1 MAKLPAETG
10 TQSPWS
16 RLFKQ
21 SDLIFTLGLFGIIL
35 LLVVPVPTW
44 ALDFFLSFNIGVS
57 LMILLVIIY
66 VKDPPE
72 FSAFPTILLAVT
84 LLRLALNI
92 ASTRLILLDGYAGQ
106 VIEAF
111 GEVLIQ
117 GNYLVGA
124 VVFIILVIINFIVIT
139 KGAGRIAEVAARF
152 TLDAMPGKQMAIDA
166 ELNAGI
172 IDELTATSRRL
183 KVQKE
188 ADFYGAMDGA
198 SKFVR
203 GDAVAGILITMIN
216 VIGGFAIGMLQ
227 KGLPIDV
234 ALEKYTLL
242 SIGDGL
248 VSQVPALV
256 ISVAAGLL
264 VTRAQGDSSMGSQI
278 GKQIS
283 AYPRAVGIAA
293 GLISAMAL
301 VPGMPA
307 IPFLVLGAITGVIA
321 YLLNKQSK
329 EVLEGKLGPAGS
341 LALPAPSG
349 SRPAASGGGSP
360 SAQGSQS
367 GADGKAPEDFHKLI
381 ETEILSIE
389 VGYGLLRLADKT
401 QGGDLLDRITGVRKG
416 FARDNGMVIPPIAI
430 RDSLE
435 LEPNEYRFLLRGKS
449 IAHATVIPNRWLAM
463 NVSGSH
469 ITLKGVP
476 TREPVFGIEAV
487 WIAEEEKRTAEINGY
502 SVVDAV
508 SVLITHL
515 AESLKQSAHMILSR
529 QEVQGLIDRV
539 KETNPSLIAELL
551 PDLVNLGIIQR
562 VLQNLLREGVPIKNL
577 PLILE
582 AVADYATV
590 TKNPDELS
598 EQVRKRLGTY
608 FIAQYES
615 EPGLIKAITL
625 DPRMEQ
631 TLITRIQRSHFE
643 TTLALDPQTA
653 QYLLRELTIRSNS
666 MAEQGLLPAVI
677 LSAELRLAFKRFFEP
692 SLPKLNALAYQ
703 ELPAQTEIQNIG
715 IITPPIG
722 QAGEQP
728 QHATA

>member
-1 MAKLPAETG
+1 MATASQASGSRFK
-10 TQSPWS
+10 WS
-16 RLFKQ
+16 DLLKQ
-21 SDLIFTLGLFGIIL
+21 SDLVFTLGLFGVIL
-35 LLVVPVPTW
+35 LLVLPVPTW
-44 ALDFFLSFNIGVS
+44 LLDFLLTVNIGLS
-57 LMILLVIIY
+57 MIILLVIIY

-72 FSAFPTILLAVT
+72 FSSFPTILLAVT

-92 ASTRLILLDGYAGQ
+92 ASTRLILLNGYAGH

-111 GEVLIQ
+111 GNVLIQ

-124 VVFIILVIINFIVIT
+124 VVFIILIVINFIVIT

-172 IDELTATSRRL
+172 IDEVTATSRRI

-188 ADFYGAMDGA
+188 ADFYGSMDGA

-216 VIGGFAIGMLQ
+216 ILGGFGIGMLQ
-227 KGLPIDV
+227 KGLPIDQ
-234 ALEKYTLL
+234 ALSKYTLL

-248 VSQVPALV
+248 VSQVPALI

-264 VTRAQGDSSMGSQI
+264 VTRTQGETSLGGQI
-278 GKQIS
+278 GQQLS
-283 AYPRAVGIAA
+283 AYPRAVTIAA
-293 GLISAMAL
+293 GLITLMGFA
-301 VPGMPA
+301 PGMPV
-307 IPFLVLGAITGVIA
+307 IPFFALGGITGFMA
-321 YLLNKQSK
+321 YLLNKQAQTNAK
-329 EVLEGKLGPAGS
+329 PGAKGQ

-349 SRPAASGGGSP
+349 SRPAGGGGQ
-360 SAQGSQS
+360 QGPAPENK
-367 GADGKAPEDFHKLI
+367 GPEDFHKLI
-381 ETEILSIE
+381 ETDVLSIE

-401 QGGDLLDRITGVRKG
+401 QGGELLDRITGVRKG

-435 LEPNEYRFLLRGKS
+435 LEPNEYRFMLRGKS
-449 IAHATVIPNRWLAM
+449 VARASVIPNRWLAM

-469 ITLKGVP
+469 VNLKGIP

-487 WIAEEEKRTAEINGY
+487 WIGEEEKRTAEINGY

-515 AESLKQSAHMILSR
+515 AETLKQVAHMILSR
-529 QEVQGLIDRV
+529 QEVQSLIDRV
-539 KETNPSLIAELL
+539 KESNPALIAELL

-562 VLQNLLREGVPIKNL
+562 ILQSLLREGVPIKNL

-582 AVADYATV
+582 AIADYAVV
-590 TKNPDELS
+590 TKNPDELA
-598 EQVRKRLGTY
+598 EQVRRRLGTY
-608 FIAQYES
+608 FVGLYES
-615 EPGLIKAITL
+615 EPGLVKSITL
-625 DPRMEQ
+625 DPRLEQ
-631 TLITRIQRSHFE
+631 NLMTRIQRTHFE
-643 TTLALDPQTA
+643 TTLALDANIA

-666 MAEQGLLPAVI
+666 MAEQGLTPTVI
-677 LSAELRLAFKRFFEP
+677 VSAELRLAFKRFFEP
-692 SLPKLNALAYQ
+692 SLPKLVVLSYQ
-703 ELPAQTEIQNIG
+703 ELPSQTEIQNIG
-715 IITPPIG
+715 IIVSPPSDRISPDNVR
-722 QAGEQP
+722 QA
-728 QHATA
+728 A

>member
-1 MAKLPAETG
+1 MAAANPTSGSRFK
-10 TQSPWS
+10 WS
-16 RLFKQ
+16 DLLKQ
-21 SDLIFTLGLFGIIL
+21 SDLIFTLGLFGVIL
-35 LLVVPVPTW
+35 LLVLPVPTW
-44 ALDFFLSFNIGVS
+44 LLDFLLSLNIGLS
-57 LMILLVIIY
+57 MMILLVIIY

-72 FSAFPTILLAVT
+72 FSSFPTILLAVT
-84 LLRLALNI
+84 LFRLALNI
-92 ASTRLILLDGYAGQ
+92 ASTRLILLDGYAGH

-111 GEVLIQ
+111 GNVLIQ

-124 VVFIILVIINFIVIT
+124 VVFIILVIINFVVIT

-172 IDELTATSRRL
+172 IDEVTATSRRL

-216 VIGGFAIGMLQ
+216 ILGGFAIGMLQ
-227 KGLPIDV
+227 KGM
-234 ALEKYTLL
+234 ALDQALAKYTLL

-264 VTRAQGDSSMGSQI
+264 VTRTPGENNLGSQI
-278 GKQIS
+278 GAQLS
-283 AYPRAVGIAA
+283 AYPRAVTIAA
-293 GLISAMAL
+293 GLIAAMGLA
-301 VPGMPA
+301 PGMPI
-307 IPFLVLGAITGVIA
+307 IPFFTLGGITGFLA
-321 YLLNKQSK
+321 YLLNKQTK
-329 EVLEGKLGPAGS
+329 DVDQKGLKGA

-349 SRPAASGGGSP
+349 GRGAGGGQN
-360 SAQGSQS
+360 QGGS
-367 GADGKAPEDFHKLI
+367 GQQGTENKGPEDFHRLI
-381 ETEILSIE
+381 ETEVLSIE

-401 QGGDLLDRITGVRKG
+401 QGGELLDRITGVRKG

-435 LEPNEYRFLLRGKS
+435 LEPNEYQFMLRGKA
-449 IAHATVIPNRWLAM
+449 IATASLIPNRWLAM

-469 ITLKGVP
+469 VTLKGVP

-515 AESLKQSAHMILSR
+515 AETLKNIAHHILSR
-529 QEVQGLIDRV
+529 QEVQSLIDRV
-539 KETNPSLIAELL
+539 KESNPALVAELL

-562 VLQNLLREGVPIKNL
+562 ILQSLLREGVPIRNL

-582 AVADYATV
+582 AVADFAPV
-590 TKNPDELS
+590 TKNPDELA
-598 EQVRKRLGTY
+598 EQVRRRLGTY
-608 FIAQYES
+608 FIAQYET
-615 EPGLIKAITL
+615 EPGLVKAITI
-625 DPRMEQ
+625 DPRLEQ
-631 TLITRIQRSHFE
+631 TLINRIQRSHFE
-643 TTLALDPQTA
+643 TTLALDAHSA
-653 QYLLRELTIRSNS
+653 QYLLRELTVRSNS
-666 MAEQGLLPAVI
+666 MAEQGLSAIAIV
-677 LSAELRLAFKRFFEP
+677 SAELRLALKRFFEP
-692 SLPKLNALAYQ
+692 SLPKLVVLSYQ
-703 ELPAQTEIQNIG
+703 ELPPQTEIQNMG
-715 IITPPIG
+715 IILPPQGDKTTPDTLH
-722 QAGEQP
+722 
-728 QHATA
+728 HAVS

>member
-1 MAKLPAETG
+1 MAAANSTSGSRFK
-10 TQSPWS
+10 WS
-16 RLFKQ
+16 DLLKQ
-21 SDLIFTLGLFGIIL
+21 SDLIFTLGLFGVIL
-35 LLVVPVPTW
+35 LLVLPVPTW
-44 ALDFFLSFNIGVS
+44 ILDFLLSLNIGLS
-57 LMILLVIIY
+57 MMILLVIIY

-72 FSAFPTILLAVT
+72 FSSFPTILLAVT

-92 ASTRLILLDGYAGQ
+92 ASTRLILLDGYAGH

-111 GEVLIQ
+111 GNVLIQ

-124 VVFIILVIINFIVIT
+124 VVFIILVIINFVVIT

-172 IDELTATSRRL
+172 IDEITATSRRL

-203 GDAVAGILITMIN
+203 GDAVAGILITIIN
-216 VIGGFAIGMLQ
+216 ILGGFAIGMLQ
-227 KGLPIDV
+227 KGMGLEE
-234 ALEKYTLL
+234 ALAKYTLL

-264 VTRAQGDSSMGSQI
+264 VTRTPGDNNLGSQI
-278 GKQIS
+278 GAQLS
-283 AYPRAVGIAA
+283 AYPRAVTIAA
-293 GLISAMAL
+293 GLIAVMGLA
-301 VPGMPA
+301 PGMPL
-307 IPFLVLGAITGVIA
+307 IPFFTLGGITGFLA
-321 YLLNKQSK
+321 YLLNKQTK
-329 EVLEGKLGPAGS
+329 DLDPAKGLKGA
-341 LALPAPSG
+341 LALPSPSG
-349 SRPAASGGGSP
+349 GRGGAQNQGGSP
-360 SAQGSQS
+360 QQGAENK
-367 GADGKAPEDFHKLI
+367 GPEDFHRLI
-381 ETEILSIE
+381 ETEVLSIE

-401 QGGDLLDRITGVRKG
+401 QGGELLDRITGVRKG

-435 LEPNEYRFLLRGKS
+435 LEPNEYRFMLRGKS
-449 IAHATVIPNRWLAM
+449 IASASLIPNRWLAM

-515 AESLKQSAHMILSR
+515 AETLKNIAHHILTR
-529 QEVQGLIDRV
+529 QEVQSLIDRV
-539 KETNPSLIAELL
+539 KESNPALVSELL

-562 VLQNLLREGVPIKNL
+562 ILQSLLREGVPIRNL

-582 AVADYATV
+582 AVADFATV
-590 TKNPDELS
+590 TKNPDELA
-598 EQVRKRLGTY
+598 EQVRRRLGTY
-608 FIAQYES
+608 FIAQYET
-615 EPGLIKAITL
+615 EPGLVKAITI
-625 DPRMEQ
+625 DPRLEQ
-631 TLITRIQRSHFE
+631 TLINRIQRSHFE
-643 TTLALDPQTA
+643 TTLALDAHSA
-653 QYLLRELTIRSNS
+653 QYLLRELTVRSNS
-666 MAEQGLLPAVI
+666 MSEQGLSAIAIV
-677 LSAELRLAFKRFFEP
+677 SAELRLALKRFFEP
-692 SLPKLNALAYQ
+692 SLPKLIVLSYQ
-703 ELPAQTEIQNIG
+703 ELPPQTEIQNMG
-715 IITPPIG
+715 IILPPQG
-722 QAGEQP
+722 DKSAPDPLHQA
-728 QHATA
+728 AS

>member
-1 MAKLPAETG
+1 MATANAQTSRFK
-10 TQSPWS
+10 WS
-16 RLFKQ
+16 DLLKQ
-21 SDLIFTLGLFGIIL
+21 TDLIFTLGLFGIIL
-35 LLVVPVPTW
+35 LLVIPVPTW
-44 ALDFFLSFNIGVS
+44 ALDFLLSVNIGIS
-57 LMILLVIIY
+57 LLILLVIIY

-84 LLRLALNI
+84 LMRLALNI
-92 ASTRLILLDGYAGQ
+92 ASTRLILLDGFAGN

-111 GEVLIQ
+111 GHVLIQ
-117 GNYLVGA
+117 GNYIVGA
-124 VVFIILVIINFIVIT
+124 VVFIILVIINFVVIT

-203 GDAVAGILITMIN
+203 GDAVAGILITFIN
-216 VIGGFAIGMLQ
+216 VIGGFGIGMLQ
-227 KGLPIDV
+227 KGMPIDQ
-234 ALEKYTLL
+234 ALQKYTLL

-264 VTRAQGDSSMGSQI
+264 VTRAQGDNSLGAQI
-278 GKQIS
+278 GKQLG

-293 GLISAMAL
+293 GLIAAL
-301 VPGMPA
+301 ALAPGMPA
-307 IPFLVLGAITGVIA
+307 TPFLLLGGITGFVA
-321 YLLNKQSK
+321 YMLKRQSQNP
-329 EVLEGKLGPAGS
+329 LAAGAKGS
-341 LALPAPSG
+341 ALALPAPTGGNANQGGQQGAAG
-349 SRPAASGGGSP
+349 SQGSP
-360 SAQGSQS
+360 SHTGS
-367 GADGKAPEDFHKLI
+367 EDLHKLI
-381 ETEILSIE
+381 EAEVLSIE

-435 LEPNEYRFLLRGKS
+435 LEPNEYTFLLRGKS
-449 IAHATVIPNRWLAM
+449 FARASVIPNRWLAM
-463 NVSGSH
+463 NVSGSMV
-469 ITLKGVP
+469 TLKGVP

-502 SVVDAV
+502 SVVDAT
-508 SVLITHL
+508 SVMITHL
-515 AESLKQSAHMILSR
+515 AETLKQVSHLILTR
-529 QEVQGLIDRV
+529 QEVQSLIDRV
-539 KETNPSLIAELL
+539 KESNPALIAELL

-582 AVADYATV
+582 TLADYAPV

-598 EQVRKRLGTY
+598 EQVRRRLGTY
-608 FIAQYES
+608 FISQYES
-615 EPGLIKAITL
+615 EPGLIKCITI
-625 DPRMEQ
+625 DPRLEQ
-631 TLITRIQRSHFE
+631 NLMTRIQRSHFE
-643 TTLALDPQTA
+643 TTLALDPNTA

-666 MAEQGLLPAVI
+666 LADQGLSPITI
-677 LSAELRLAFKRFFEP
+677 LTAELRLAFKRFFEP
-692 SLPKLNALAYQ
+692 SLPKLIVLSYQ
-703 ELPAQTEIQNIG
+703 ELPSQTEIQNTG
-715 IITPPIG
+715 IIVPPP
-722 QAGEQP
+722 AERMP
-728 QHATA
+728 AAA

>member
-1 MAKLPAETG
+1 MAAANPISGSRFK
-10 TQSPWS
+10 WS
-16 RLFKQ
+16 DLLKQ
-21 SDLIFTLGLFGIIL
+21 SDLIFTLGLFGVIL
-35 LLVVPVPTW
+35 LLVLPVPTW
-44 ALDFFLSFNIGVS
+44 LLDFLLSLNIGLS
-57 LMILLVIIY
+57 MMILLVIIY
-66 VKDPPE
+66 VKAPPE
-72 FSAFPTILLAVT
+72 FSSFPTILLAVT
-84 LLRLALNI
+84 LFRLALNI
-92 ASTRLILLDGYAGQ
+92 ASTRLILLDGYAGH

-111 GEVLIQ
+111 GNVLIQ

-124 VVFIILVIINFIVIT
+124 VVFIILVIINFVVIT

-172 IDELTATSRRL
+172 IDEVTATSRRL

-216 VIGGFAIGMLQ
+216 ILGGFAIGMLQ
-227 KGLPIDV
+227 KGM
-234 ALEKYTLL
+234 ALDQALAKYTLL

-264 VTRAQGDSSMGSQI
+264 VTRTPGENNLGSQI
-278 GKQIS
+278 GAQLS
-283 AYPRAVGIAA
+283 AYPRAVTIAA
-293 GLISAMAL
+293 GLIAAMGLA
-301 VPGMPA
+301 PGMPI
-307 IPFLVLGAITGVIA
+307 IPFFTLGGITGFLA
-321 YLLNKQSK
+321 YLLNKQTK
-329 EVLEGKLGPAGS
+329 DVDQKGLKGA

-349 SRPAASGGGSP
+349 GRGGGGGQN
-360 SAQGSQS
+360 QGGS
-367 GADGKAPEDFHKLI
+367 GQQGTENKGPEDFHRLI
-381 ETEILSIE
+381 ETEVLSIE

-401 QGGDLLDRITGVRKG
+401 QGGELLDRITGVRKG

-435 LEPNEYRFLLRGKS
+435 LEPNEYQFMLRGKA
-449 IAHATVIPNRWLAM
+449 IATASLIPNRWLAM

-469 ITLKGVP
+469 VTLKGVP

-515 AESLKQSAHMILSR
+515 AETLKNIAHHILSR
-529 QEVQGLIDRV
+529 QEVQSLIDRV
-539 KETNPSLIAELL
+539 KESNPALVAELL

-562 VLQNLLREGVPIKNL
+562 ILQSLLREGVPIRNL

-582 AVADYATV
+582 AVADFAPV
-590 TKNPDELS
+590 TKNPDELA
-598 EQVRKRLGTY
+598 EQVRRRLGTY
-608 FIAQYES
+608 FIAQYET
-615 EPGLIKAITL
+615 EPGLVKAITI
-625 DPRMEQ
+625 DPRLEQ
-631 TLITRIQRSHFE
+631 TLINRIQRSHFE
-643 TTLALDPQTA
+643 TTLALDAHSA
-653 QYLLRELTIRSNS
+653 QYLLRELTVRSNS
-666 MAEQGLLPAVI
+666 MAEQGLSAIAIV
-677 LSAELRLAFKRFFEP
+677 SAELRLALKRFFEP
-692 SLPKLNALAYQ
+692 SLPKLVVLSYQ
-703 ELPAQTEIQNIG
+703 ELPPQTEIQNMG
-715 IITPPIG
+715 IILPPQGDKTTPDTLH
-722 QAGEQP
+722 
-728 QHATA
+728 HAVS

>member
-1 MAKLPAETG
+1 MATTPTDSGAPSGWK
-10 TQSPWS
+10 

-21 SDLIFTLGLFGIIL
+21 SDLVFTLGLFGVIL

-44 ALDFFLSFNIGVS
+44 ALDFFLSVNIGIS

-92 ASTRLILLDGYAGQ
+92 ASTRLILIDGYAGQ

-111 GEVLIQ
+111 GHVLIQ

-124 VVFIILVIINFIVIT
+124 VVFVILVIINFVVIT

-188 ADFYGAMDGA
+188 ADFYGSMDGA

-203 GDAVAGILITMIN
+203 GDAVAGILITIIN
-216 VIGGFAIGMLQ
+216 VVGGFAIGMLQ
-227 KGLPIDV
+227 KGLPIDQ

-248 VSQVPALV
+248 VSQVPALI

-264 VTRAQGDSSMGSQI
+264 VTRAQGDNSMGAQI
-278 GKQIS
+278 GKQLG

-293 GLISAMAL
+293 GLIAAMAF
-301 VPGMPA
+301 VPGMPPV
-307 IPFLVLGAITGVIA
+307 PFLILAAITGTMA
-321 YLLNKQSK
+321 YLLEKQVK
-329 EVLEGKLGPAGS
+329 AATAKLGPSGA
-341 LALPAPSG
+341 LALPAPSSARG
-349 SRPAASGGGSP
+349 AGGSQQ
-360 SAQGSQS
+360 SAGAGSQP
-367 GADGKAPEDFHKLI
+367 GGDGKSPEDFHKLI
-381 ETEILSIE
+381 ETEVLSIE

-435 LEPNEYRFLLRGKS
+435 LEPNEYRFLLRGKA
-449 IAHATVIPNRWLAM
+449 IAHASVIPNRWLAM
-463 NVSGSH
+463 NVSGSQ

-515 AESLKQSAHMILSR
+515 AESLKQVAHMILSR
-529 QEVQGLIDRV
+529 QEVQSLIDRV
-539 KETNPSLIAELL
+539 KETHPSLVAELL

-582 AVADYATV
+582 TLADYAAV

-608 FIAQYES
+608 FISQYEA
-615 EPGLIKAITL
+615 EPGLVKAVTL
-625 DPRMEQ
+625 DPRLEQ

-666 MAEQGLLPAVI
+666 MAEQGLIPTVL

-692 SLPKLNALAYQ
+692 SLPKLHVLAYQ
-703 ELPAQTEIQNIG
+703 ELPSQTEIQNIG
-715 IITPPIG
+715 IVTPPAVSSG
-722 QAGEQP
+722 DPLQQVA
-728 QHATA
+728 A

>member
-1 MAKLPAETG
+1 MAAANSTSGSRFK
-10 TQSPWS
+10 WS
-16 RLFKQ
+16 DLLKQ
-21 SDLIFTLGLFGIIL
+21 SDLIFTLGLFGVIL
-35 LLVVPVPTW
+35 LLVLPVPTW
-44 ALDFFLSFNIGVS
+44 ILDFLLSLNIGLS
-57 LMILLVIIY
+57 MMILLVIIY

-72 FSAFPTILLAVT
+72 FSSFPTILLAVT

-92 ASTRLILLDGYAGQ
+92 ASTRLILLDGYAGH

-111 GEVLIQ
+111 GNVLIQ

-124 VVFIILVIINFIVIT
+124 VVFIILVIINFVVIT

-172 IDELTATSRRL
+172 IDEITATSRRL

-203 GDAVAGILITMIN
+203 GDAVAGILITIIN
-216 VIGGFAIGMLQ
+216 ILGGFAIGMLQ
-227 KGLPIDV
+227 KGMGLEE
-234 ALEKYTLL
+234 ALAKYTLL

-264 VTRAQGDSSMGSQI
+264 VTRTPGDNNLGSQI
-278 GKQIS
+278 GAQLS
-283 AYPRAVGIAA
+283 AYPRAVSIAA
-293 GLISAMAL
+293 GLIAAMGLA
-301 VPGMPA
+301 PGMPL
-307 IPFLVLGAITGVIA
+307 IPFFTLGGITGFLA
-321 YLLNKQSK
+321 YLLNKQTK
-329 EVLEGKLGPAGS
+329 DLDPAKGLKGA
-341 LALPAPSG
+341 LALPSPSG
-349 SRPAASGGGSP
+349 GRGGAQNQGGSP
-360 SAQGSQS
+360 QQG
-367 GADGKAPEDFHKLI
+367 GENKGPEDFHRLI
-381 ETEILSIE
+381 ETEVLSIE

-401 QGGDLLDRITGVRKG
+401 QGGELLDRITGVRKG

-435 LEPNEYRFLLRGKS
+435 LEPNEYRFMLRGKS
-449 IAHATVIPNRWLAM
+449 IASASLIPNRWLAM

-515 AESLKQSAHMILSR
+515 AETLKNIAHHILTR
-529 QEVQGLIDRV
+529 QEVQSLIDRV
-539 KETNPSLIAELL
+539 KESNPALVSELL

-562 VLQNLLREGVPIKNL
+562 ILQSLLREGVPIRNL

-582 AVADYATV
+582 AVADFATV
-590 TKNPDELS
+590 TKNPDELA
-598 EQVRKRLGTY
+598 EQVRRRLGTY
-608 FIAQYES
+608 FIAQYET
-615 EPGLIKAITL
+615 EPGLVKAITI
-625 DPRMEQ
+625 DPRLEQ
-631 TLITRIQRSHFE
+631 TLINRIQRSHFE
-643 TTLALDPQTA
+643 TTLALDAHSA
-653 QYLLRELTIRSNS
+653 QYLLRELTVRSNS
-666 MAEQGLLPAVI
+666 MSEQGLSAIAIV
-677 LSAELRLAFKRFFEP
+677 SAELRLALKRFFEP
-692 SLPKLNALAYQ
+692 SLPKLIVLSYQ
-703 ELPAQTEIQNIG
+703 ELPPQTEIQNMG
-715 IITPPIG
+715 IILPPQG
-722 QAGEQP
+722 DKSAPDPLHQA
-728 QHATA
+728 AS

>member
-1 MAKLPAETG
+1 MAAANSTSGSRFK
-10 TQSPWS
+10 WS
-16 RLFKQ
+16 DLLKQ
-21 SDLIFTLGLFGIIL
+21 SDLIFTLGLFGVIL
-35 LLVVPVPTW
+35 LLVLPVPTW
-44 ALDFFLSFNIGVS
+44 ILDFLLSLNIGLS
-57 LMILLVIIY
+57 MMILLVIIY

-72 FSAFPTILLAVT
+72 FSSFPTILLAVT

-92 ASTRLILLDGYAGQ
+92 ASTRLILLDGYAGH

-111 GEVLIQ
+111 GNVLIQ

-124 VVFIILVIINFIVIT
+124 VVFIILVIINFVVIT

-172 IDELTATSRRL
+172 IDEITATSRRL

-203 GDAVAGILITMIN
+203 GDAVAGILITIIN
-216 VIGGFAIGMLQ
+216 ILGGFAIGMLQ
-227 KGLPIDV
+227 KGMGLEE
-234 ALEKYTLL
+234 ALAKYTLL

-264 VTRAQGDSSMGSQI
+264 VTRTPGDNNLGSQI
-278 GKQIS
+278 GAQLS
-283 AYPRAVGIAA
+283 AYPRAVSIAA
-293 GLISAMAL
+293 GLIAAMGLA
-301 VPGMPA
+301 PGMPL
-307 IPFLVLGAITGVIA
+307 IPFFTLGGITGFLA
-321 YLLNKQSK
+321 YLLNKQTK
-329 EVLEGKLGPAGS
+329 DLDPAKGLKGA
-341 LALPAPSG
+341 LALPSPSG
-349 SRPAASGGGSP
+349 GRGGAQNQGGSP
-360 SAQGSQS
+360 QQG
-367 GADGKAPEDFHKLI
+367 GENKGPEDFHRLI
-381 ETEILSIE
+381 ETEVLSIE

-401 QGGDLLDRITGVRKG
+401 QGGELLDRITGVRKG

-435 LEPNEYRFLLRGKS
+435 LEPNEYRFMLRGKS
-449 IAHATVIPNRWLAM
+449 IASASLIPNRWLAM

-515 AESLKQSAHMILSR
+515 AETLKNIAHHILTR
-529 QEVQGLIDRV
+529 QEVQSLIDRV
-539 KETNPSLIAELL
+539 KESNPALVSELL

-562 VLQNLLREGVPIKNL
+562 ILQSLLREGVPIRNL

-582 AVADYATV
+582 AVADFATV
-590 TKNPDELS
+590 TKNPDELA
-598 EQVRKRLGTY
+598 EQVRRRLGTY
-608 FIAQYES
+608 FIAQYET
-615 EPGLIKAITL
+615 EPGLVKAITI
-625 DPRMEQ
+625 DPRLEQ
-631 TLITRIQRSHFE
+631 TLINRIQRSHFE
-643 TTLALDPQTA
+643 TTLALDAHSA
-653 QYLLRELTIRSNS
+653 QYLLRELTVRSNS
-666 MAEQGLLPAVI
+666 MSEQGLSAIAIV
-677 LSAELRLAFKRFFEP
+677 SAELRLALKRFFEP
-692 SLPKLNALAYQ
+692 SLPKLIVLSYQ
-703 ELPAQTEIQNIG
+703 ELPPQTEIQNMG
-715 IITPPIG
+715 IILPPQG
-722 QAGEQP
+722 DKSAP
-728 QHATA
+728 DPLHHAAS

>member
-1 MAKLPAETG
+1 MATANAQTSKFK
-10 TQSPWS
+10 WS
-16 RLFKQ
+16 DLLKQ
-21 SDLIFTLGLFGIIL
+21 TDLIFTLGLFGIIL

-44 ALDFFLSFNIGVS
+44 ALDFLLSVNIGIS

-84 LLRLALNI
+84 LMRLALNI
-92 ASTRLILLDGYAGQ
+92 ASTRLILLDGFAGN

-111 GEVLIQ
+111 GHVLIQ
-117 GNYLVGA
+117 GNYIVGA
-124 VVFIILVIINFIVIT
+124 VVFIILVIINFVVIT

-203 GDAVAGILITMIN
+203 GDAVAGILITFIN
-216 VIGGFAIGMLQ
+216 VIGGFGIGMLQ
-227 KGLPIDV
+227 KGMPIDQ
-234 ALEKYTLL
+234 ALQKYTLL

-264 VTRAQGDSSMGSQI
+264 VTRAQGENSLGTQI
-278 GKQIS
+278 GKQLG

-293 GLISAMAL
+293 GLIAAL
-301 VPGMPA
+301 AFAPGMPA
-307 IPFLVLGAITGVIA
+307 TPFLLLGGITGFVA
-321 YLLNKQSK
+321 YMLKKQSK
-329 EVLEGKLGPAGS
+329 TALAIGAKGS
-341 LALPAPSG
+341 ALALPAPGVGNTNQGGATSSQG
-349 SRPAASGGGSP
+349 FPANTG
-360 SAQGSQS
+360 
-367 GADGKAPEDFHKLI
+367 PEDLHKLI
-381 ETEILSIE
+381 EADVLSIE

-435 LEPNEYRFLLRGKS
+435 LEPNEYNFLLRGKS
-449 IAHATVIPNRWLAM
+449 FARASVIPNRWLAM
-463 NVSGSH
+463 NVSSSMV
-469 ITLKGVP
+469 TLKGIP

-487 WIAEEEKRTAEINGY
+487 WISEEEKRTAEINGY
-502 SVVDAV
+502 SVVDAT
-508 SVLITHL
+508 SVMITHL
-515 AESLKQSAHMILSR
+515 SETLKQVSHLILTR
-529 QEVQGLIDRV
+529 QEVQSLIDRV
-539 KETNPSLIAELL
+539 KESNPALIAELL

-582 AVADYATV
+582 TLADYAPV

-598 EQVRKRLGTY
+598 EQVRRRLGTY
-608 FIAQYES
+608 FISQYES
-615 EPGLIKAITL
+615 EPGLIKCITI
-625 DPRMEQ
+625 DPRLEQ
-631 TLITRIQRSHFE
+631 NLMTRIQRSHFE
-643 TTLALDPQTA
+643 TTLALDPNTA
-653 QYLLRELTIRSNS
+653 QYLLRELTIRSNCL
-666 MAEQGLLPAVI
+666 AEQGLAPIII
-677 LSAELRLAFKRFFEP
+677 LTAELRLAFKRFFEP
-692 SLPKLNALAYQ
+692 SLPKLIVLSYQ
-703 ELPAQTEIQNIG
+703 ELPSQTEIQNTG
-715 IITPPIG
+715 IIVP
-722 QAGEQP
+722 QP
-728 QHATA
+728 AEIIPTAA

>member
-1 MAKLPAETG
+1 MAASTDET
-10 TQSPWS
+10 PS
-16 RLFKQ
+16 RISWTKFLRQPDIAFV
-21 SDLIFTLGLFGIIL
+21 LGIFGIL
-35 LLVVPVPTW
+35 LLLVIPIPTW
-44 ALDFFLSFNIGVS
+44 LLDLSLSASIGISILV
-57 LMILLVIIY
+57 LLVILY

-72 FSAFPTILLAVT
+72 FSSFPSILLFVT

-92 ASTRLILLDGYAGQ
+92 ASTRLILLDGYAGR

-117 GNYLVGA
+117 GNYIVGA

-172 IDELTATSRRL
+172 IDELTATTRRL

-203 GDAVAGILITMIN
+203 GDAVAGILITLIN
-216 VIGGFAIGMLQ
+216 VIGGFGIGMLQ
-227 KGLPIDV
+227 KGLPLDQ

-248 VSQVPALV
+248 VAQIPALI

-264 VTRAQGDSSMGSQI
+264 VTRAQGDQSMGSQI
-278 GKQIS
+278 GSQIG
-283 AYPRAVGIAA
+283 AYPKAMGIGAA
-293 GLISAMAL
+293 LIALLGFAPGL
-301 VPGMPA
+301 PA
-307 IPFLVLGAITGVIA
+307 TPFLLLGAITGFVA
-321 YLLNKQSK
+321 YLVGKQQ
-329 EVLEGKLGPAGS
+329 AGATAAS
-341 LALPAPSG
+341 GLKGALALPPPGGSKGASG
-349 SRPAASGGGSP
+349 SPPPGSAAAGKPGDP
-360 SAQGSQS
+360 
-367 GADGKAPEDFHKLI
+367 KAPEDFHKLT
-381 ETEILSIE
+381 ETEVLSIE

-435 LEPNEYRFLLRGKS
+435 LEPNEYRFLLRGKA
-449 IAHATVIPNRWLAM
+449 IARASVIPNRWLAM

-476 TREPVFGIEAV
+476 TREPVFNIEAV

-515 AESLKQSAHMILSR
+515 AESLKQVAHLILSR
-529 QEVQGLIDRV
+529 QEVQSLIDRV
-539 KETNPSLIAELL
+539 KESNPSLVAELL

-582 AVADYATV
+582 TIADYAAV

-608 FIAQYES
+608 FITQYEA
-615 EPGLIKAITL
+615 EPGLVKAITL
-625 DPRMEQ
+625 DPGLEQ

-643 TTLALDPQTA
+643 TTLALDPHTA

-666 MAEQGLLPAVI
+666 MAEQGLSPTVI

-692 SLPKLNALAYQ
+692 SLPKLSVLSYQ
-703 ELPAQTEIQNIG
+703 ELPSQTEIQNIG
-715 IITPPIG
+715 IITPRP
-722 QAGEQP
+722 AESVP
-728 QHATA
+728 AAA

>member
-1 MAKLPAETG
+1 MANPTVDSANP
-10 TQSPWS
+10 SPWS
-16 RLFKQ
+16 RLLKQ
-21 SDLIFTLGLFGIIL
+21 SDLIFTLGLFGIVL
-35 LLVVPVPTW
+35 LLVVPIPTW
-44 ALDFFLSFNIGVS
+44 ALDFFLSLNIGIS

-111 GEVLIQ
+111 GKVLIQ

-172 IDELTATSRRL
+172 IDELTATNRRL

-203 GDAVAGILITMIN
+203 GDAVAGILITIIN
-216 VIGGFAIGMLQ
+216 VIGGFGIGMLQ
-227 KGLPIDV
+227 KGMPIDV

-248 VSQVPALV
+248 VSQVPALI

-264 VTRAQGDSSMGSQI
+264 VTRAQGENSLGDQI
-278 GKQIS
+278 GQQIG
-283 AYPRAVGIAA
+283 AYPRAVGICA
-293 GLISAMAL
+293 GLISAMAFI
-301 VPGMPA
+301 PGLPP
-307 IPFLVLGAITGVIA
+307 IPFLILGAITGTMA
-321 YLLNKQSK
+321 YLLKKNATAA
-329 EVLEGKLGPAGS
+329 EEKLGPGGK
-341 LALPAPSG
+341 LALPAPGG
-349 SRPAASGGGSP
+349 SRPAAGGGAP
-360 SAQGSQS
+360 PAGAQG
-367 GADGKAPEDFHKLI
+367 GDGKSPEDFHKLI

-515 AESLKQSAHMILSR
+515 AESLKQSAHLILSR

-539 KETNPSLIAELL
+539 KETNPSLVAELL

-582 AVADYATV
+582 TVADYATV

-615 EPGLIKAITL
+615 EPGQIKAITL
-625 DPRMEQ
+625 DPRIEQ

-666 MAEQGLLPAVI
+666 MAEQGLLPTVI
-677 LSAELRLAFKRFFEP
+677 LSADLRLAFKRFFEP
-692 SLPKLNALAYQ
+692 SLPKIHVLAYQ

-715 IITPPIG
+715 IITPPVT
-722 QAGEQP
+722 QAGDPSNQV
-728 QHATA
+728 AA

>member
-1 MAKLPAETG
+1 
-10 TQSPWS
+10 
-16 RLFKQ
+16 
-21 SDLIFTLGLFGIIL
+21 
-35 LLVVPVPTW
+35 
-44 ALDFFLSFNIGVS
+44 
-57 LMILLVIIY
+57 
-66 VKDPPE
+66 
-72 FSAFPTILLAVT
+72 
-84 LLRLALNI
+84 
-92 ASTRLILLDGYAGQ
+92 
-106 VIEAF
+106 
-111 GEVLIQ
+111 
-117 GNYLVGA
+117 
-124 VVFIILVIINFIVIT
+124 
-139 KGAGRIAEVAARF
+139 
-152 TLDAMPGKQMAIDA
+152 
-166 ELNAGI
+166 
-172 IDELTATSRRL
+172 
-183 KVQKE
+183 
-188 ADFYGAMDGA
+188 
-198 SKFVR
+198 
-203 GDAVAGILITMIN
+203 
-216 VIGGFAIGMLQ
+216 
-227 KGLPIDV
+227 
-234 ALEKYTLL
+234 
-242 SIGDGL
+242 
-248 VSQVPALV
+248 
-256 ISVAAGLL
+256 
-264 VTRAQGDSSMGSQI
+264 
-278 GKQIS
+278 
-283 AYPRAVGIAA
+283 
-293 GLISAMAL
+293 
-301 VPGMPA
+301 
-307 IPFLVLGAITGVIA
+307 
-321 YLLNKQSK
+321 
-329 EVLEGKLGPAGS
+329 
-341 LALPAPSG
+341 
-349 SRPAASGGGSP
+349 
-360 SAQGSQS
+360 
-367 GADGKAPEDFHKLI
+367 
-381 ETEILSIE
+381 
-389 VGYGLLRLADKT
+389 
-401 QGGDLLDRITGVRKG
+401 
-416 FARDNGMVIPPIAI
+416 MVIPPIAI

-515 AESLKQSAHMILSR
+515 AESLKQSAHLILSR

-582 AVADYATV
+582 TVADYATV

-615 EPGLIKAITL
+615 EPGQIKAVTL

-666 MAEQGLLPAVI
+666 MAEQGLLPTVI

-692 SLPKLNALAYQ
+692 SLPKIHVLAYQ

-715 IITPPIG
+715 IITPPMT
-722 QAGEQP
+722 QAGDPSHQV
-728 QHATA
+728 AA

>member
-1 MAKLPAETG
+1 MAAANPISGSRFK
-10 TQSPWS
+10 WS
-16 RLFKQ
+16 DLLKQ
-21 SDLIFTLGLFGIIL
+21 SDLIFTLGLFGVIL
-35 LLVVPVPTW
+35 LLVMPVPTW
-44 ALDFFLSFNIGVS
+44 LLDFLLSLNIGLS
-57 LMILLVIIY
+57 MMILLVIIY

-72 FSAFPTILLAVT
+72 FSSFPTILLAVT
-84 LLRLALNI
+84 LFRLALNI
-92 ASTRLILLDGYAGQ
+92 ASTRLILLDGYAGH

-111 GEVLIQ
+111 GNVLIQ

-124 VVFIILVIINFIVIT
+124 VVFIILVIINFVVIT

-172 IDELTATSRRL
+172 IDEVTATSRRL

-216 VIGGFAIGMLQ
+216 ILGGFAIGMLQ
-227 KGLPIDV
+227 KGM
-234 ALEKYTLL
+234 ALDQALAKYTLL

-264 VTRAQGDSSMGSQI
+264 VTRTPGENNLGSQI
-278 GKQIS
+278 GAQLS
-283 AYPRAVGIAA
+283 AYPRAVTIAA
-293 GLISAMAL
+293 GLIAAMGLA
-301 VPGMPA
+301 PGMPI
-307 IPFLVLGAITGVIA
+307 IPFFTLGGITGFLA
-321 YLLNKQSK
+321 YLLNKQTK
-329 EVLEGKLGPAGS
+329 DVDQKGLKGA

-349 SRPAASGGGSP
+349 GRGGGGGQN
-360 SAQGSQS
+360 QGGS
-367 GADGKAPEDFHKLI
+367 GQQGTENKGPEDFHRLI
-381 ETEILSIE
+381 ETEVLSIE

-401 QGGDLLDRITGVRKG
+401 QGGELLDRITGVRKG

-435 LEPNEYRFLLRGKS
+435 LEPNEYQFMLRGKA
-449 IAHATVIPNRWLAM
+449 IATASLIPNRWLAM

-469 ITLKGVP
+469 VTLKGVP

-515 AESLKQSAHMILSR
+515 AETLKNIAHHILSR
-529 QEVQGLIDRV
+529 QEVQSLIDRV
-539 KETNPSLIAELL
+539 KESNPALVAELL

-562 VLQNLLREGVPIKNL
+562 ILQSLLREGVPIRNL

-582 AVADYATV
+582 AVADFAPV
-590 TKNPDELS
+590 TKNPDELA
-598 EQVRKRLGTY
+598 EQVRRRLGTY
-608 FIAQYES
+608 FIAQYET
-615 EPGLIKAITL
+615 EPGLVKAITI
-625 DPRMEQ
+625 DPRLEQ
-631 TLITRIQRSHFE
+631 TLINRIQRSHFE
-643 TTLALDPQTA
+643 TTLALDAHSA
-653 QYLLRELTIRSNS
+653 QYLLRELTVRSNS
-666 MAEQGLLPAVI
+666 MAEQGLSAIAIV
-677 LSAELRLAFKRFFEP
+677 SAELRLALKRFFEP
-692 SLPKLNALAYQ
+692 SLPKLVVLSYQ
-703 ELPAQTEIQNIG
+703 ELPPQTEIQNMG
-715 IITPPIG
+715 IILPPQGDKTTPDTLH
-722 QAGEQP
+722 
-728 QHATA
+728 HAVS

>member
-1 MAKLPAETG
+1 
-10 TQSPWS
+10 
-16 RLFKQ
+16 
-21 SDLIFTLGLFGIIL
+21 
-35 LLVVPVPTW
+35 
-44 ALDFFLSFNIGVS
+44 
-57 LMILLVIIY
+57 
-66 VKDPPE
+66 
-72 FSAFPTILLAVT
+72 
-84 LLRLALNI
+84 
-92 ASTRLILLDGYAGQ
+92 
-106 VIEAF
+106 
-111 GEVLIQ
+111 
-117 GNYLVGA
+117 
-124 VVFIILVIINFIVIT
+124 
-139 KGAGRIAEVAARF
+139 
-152 TLDAMPGKQMAIDA
+152 
-166 ELNAGI
+166 
-172 IDELTATSRRL
+172 
-183 KVQKE
+183 
-188 ADFYGAMDGA
+188 
-198 SKFVR
+198 
-203 GDAVAGILITMIN
+203 
-216 VIGGFAIGMLQ
+216 
-227 KGLPIDV
+227 
-234 ALEKYTLL
+234 
-242 SIGDGL
+242 
-248 VSQVPALV
+248 
-256 ISVAAGLL
+256 
-264 VTRAQGDSSMGSQI
+264 
-278 GKQIS
+278 
-283 AYPRAVGIAA
+283 
-293 GLISAMAL
+293 
-301 VPGMPA
+301 MPA
-307 IPFLVLGAITGVIA
+307 IPFLLLGGVTGAVA
-321 YLLNKQSK
+321 YFLGKQSK
-329 EVLEGKLGPAGS
+329 AAAEGGLGAPGT

-349 SRPAASGGGSP
+349 ARGAGGGSQAAP
-360 SAQGSQS
+360 AGQA
-367 GADGKAPEDFHKLI
+367 GADGKSPEDFHKLI
-381 ETEILSIE
+381 ETEVLSIE

-435 LEPNEYRFLLRGKS
+435 LEPNEYRFLLRGKP

-487 WIAEEEKRTAEINGY
+487 WISEEEKRTAEINGY

-515 AESLKQSAHMILSR
+515 AESLKQSAHLILSR

-539 KETNPSLIAELL
+539 KETNPSLVAELL

-625 DPRMEQ
+625 DPRLEQ

-692 SLPKLNALAYQ
+692 SLPKLNVLAYQ
-703 ELPAQTEIQNIG
+703 ELPAQTEIQNFG
-715 IITPPIG
+715 IITPPVG
-722 QAGEQP
+722 QTGDHP
-728 QHATA
+728 QQVAA

>member
-1 MAKLPAETG
+1 MANPTVDSAN
-10 TQSPWS
+10 QSPWS
-16 RLFKQ
+16 RLLKQ
-21 SDLIFTLGLFGIIL
+21 SDLIFTLGLFGIVL
-35 LLVVPVPTW
+35 LLVVPIPTW
-44 ALDFFLSFNIGVS
+44 ALDFFLSVNIGIS

-92 ASTRLILLDGYAGQ
+92 ASTRLILLDGYAGH

-111 GEVLIQ
+111 GKVLIQ

-203 GDAVAGILITMIN
+203 GDAVAGILITIIN
-216 VIGGFAIGMLQ
+216 IVGGFGIGMLQ
-227 KGLPIDV
+227 KGMPIDV

-248 VSQVPALV
+248 VSQVPALI

-264 VTRAQGDSSMGSQI
+264 VTRAQGENSLGDQI
-278 GKQIS
+278 GQQLG
-283 AYPRAVGIAA
+283 AYPRAVGICA
-293 GLISAMAL
+293 GLISAMAF
-301 VPGMPA
+301 VPGMPPV
-307 IPFLVLGAITGVIA
+307 PFLLLGAITGTMA
-321 YLLNKQSK
+321 YMLKKQSATA
-329 EVLEGKLGPAGS
+329 EEKLGPGGK
-341 LALPAPSG
+341 LALPAPGG
-349 SRPAASGGGSP
+349 SRPAAGGGSSP
-360 SAQGSQS
+360 AGAQG
-367 GADGKAPEDFHKLI
+367 GGDGKSPEDFHKLI
-381 ETEILSIE
+381 ETEVLSIE

-515 AESLKQSAHMILSR
+515 AESLKQSAHLILSR

-582 AVADYATV
+582 TVADYATV

-615 EPGLIKAITL
+615 EPGQIKAVTL

-666 MAEQGLLPAVI
+666 MAEQGLLPTVI

-692 SLPKLNALAYQ
+692 SLPKIHVLAYQ

-715 IITPPIG
+715 IITPPMT
-722 QAGEQP
+722 QAGDPSHQV
-728 QHATA
+728 AA

>member
-1 MAKLPAETG
+1 MAAANSTSGSRFK
-10 TQSPWS
+10 WS
-16 RLFKQ
+16 DLLKQ
-21 SDLIFTLGLFGIIL
+21 SDLIFTLGLFGVIL
-35 LLVVPVPTW
+35 LLVLPVPTW
-44 ALDFFLSFNIGVS
+44 ILDFLLSLNIGLS
-57 LMILLVIIY
+57 MMILLVIIY

-72 FSAFPTILLAVT
+72 FSSFPTILLAVT

-92 ASTRLILLDGYAGQ
+92 ASTRLILLDGYAGH

-111 GEVLIQ
+111 GNVLIQ

-124 VVFIILVIINFIVIT
+124 VVFIILVIINFVVIT

-172 IDELTATSRRL
+172 IDEITATSRRL

-203 GDAVAGILITMIN
+203 GDAVAGILITIIN
-216 VIGGFAIGMLQ
+216 ILGGFAIGMLQ
-227 KGLPIDV
+227 KGMGLEE
-234 ALEKYTLL
+234 ALAKYTLL

-264 VTRAQGDSSMGSQI
+264 VTRTPGDNNLGSQI
-278 GKQIS
+278 GAQLS
-283 AYPRAVGIAA
+283 AYPRAVSIAA
-293 GLISAMAL
+293 GLIAAMGLA
-301 VPGMPA
+301 PGMPL
-307 IPFLVLGAITGVIA
+307 IPFFTLGGITGFLA
-321 YLLNKQSK
+321 YLLNKQTK
-329 EVLEGKLGPAGS
+329 ELDPAKGLKGA
-341 LALPAPSG
+341 LALPSPSG
-349 SRPAASGGGSP
+349 GRGGGQNQGGSP
-360 SAQGSQS
+360 QQGAENK
-367 GADGKAPEDFHKLI
+367 GPEDFHRLI
-381 ETEILSIE
+381 ETEVLSIE

-401 QGGDLLDRITGVRKG
+401 QGGELLDRITGVRKG

-435 LEPNEYRFLLRGKS
+435 LEPNEYRFMLRGKS
-449 IAHATVIPNRWLAM
+449 IASASLIPNRWLAM

-515 AESLKQSAHMILSR
+515 AETLKNIAHHILTR
-529 QEVQGLIDRV
+529 QEVQSLIDRV
-539 KETNPSLIAELL
+539 KESNPALVSELL

-562 VLQNLLREGVPIKNL
+562 ILQSLLREGVPIRNL

-582 AVADYATV
+582 AVADFATV
-590 TKNPDELS
+590 TKNPDELA
-598 EQVRKRLGTY
+598 EQVRRRLGTY
-608 FIAQYES
+608 FIAQYET
-615 EPGLIKAITL
+615 EPGLVKAITI
-625 DPRMEQ
+625 DPRLEQ
-631 TLITRIQRSHFE
+631 TLINRIQRSHFE
-643 TTLALDPQTA
+643 TTLALDAHSA
-653 QYLLRELTIRSNS
+653 QYLLRELTVRSNS
-666 MAEQGLLPAVI
+666 MSEQGLSAIAIV
-677 LSAELRLAFKRFFEP
+677 SAELRLALKRFFEP
-692 SLPKLNALAYQ
+692 SLPKLIVLSYQ
-703 ELPAQTEIQNIG
+703 ELPPQTEIQNMG
-715 IITPPIG
+715 IILPPQGDKSTPDPLH
-722 QAGEQP
+722 
-728 QHATA
+728 HAAS

>member
-1 MAKLPAETG
+1 MAAANPISGSRFK
-10 TQSPWS
+10 WS
-16 RLFKQ
+16 DLLKQ
-21 SDLIFTLGLFGIIL
+21 SDLIFTLGLFGVIL
-35 LLVVPVPTW
+35 LLVLPVPTW
-44 ALDFFLSFNIGVS
+44 LLDFLLSLNIGLS
-57 LMILLVIIY
+57 MMILLVIIY

-72 FSAFPTILLAVT
+72 FSSFPTILLAVT
-84 LLRLALNI
+84 LFRLALNI
-92 ASTRLILLDGYAGQ
+92 ASTRLILLDGYAGH

-111 GEVLIQ
+111 GNVLIQ

-124 VVFIILVIINFIVIT
+124 VVFIILVIINFVVIT

-172 IDELTATSRRL
+172 IDEVTATSRRL

-216 VIGGFAIGMLQ
+216 ILGGFAIGMLQ
-227 KGLPIDV
+227 KGM
-234 ALEKYTLL
+234 ALDQALAKYTLL

-264 VTRAQGDSSMGSQI
+264 VTRTPGENNLGSQI
-278 GKQIS
+278 GAQLS
-283 AYPRAVGIAA
+283 AYPRAVTIAA
-293 GLISAMAL
+293 GLIAAMGLA
-301 VPGMPA
+301 PGMPI
-307 IPFLVLGAITGVIA
+307 IPFFTLGGITGFLA
-321 YLLNKQSK
+321 YLLNKQTK
-329 EVLEGKLGPAGS
+329 DVDQKGLKGA

-349 SRPAASGGGSP
+349 GRGGGGGQN
-360 SAQGSQS
+360 QGGS
-367 GADGKAPEDFHKLI
+367 GQQGTENKGPEDFHRLI
-381 ETEILSIE
+381 ETEVLSIE

-401 QGGDLLDRITGVRKG
+401 QGGELLDRITGVRKG

-435 LEPNEYRFLLRGKS
+435 LEPNEYQFMLRGKA
-449 IAHATVIPNRWLAM
+449 IATASLIPNRWLAM

-469 ITLKGVP
+469 VTLKGVP

-515 AESLKQSAHMILSR
+515 AETLKNIAHHILSR
-529 QEVQGLIDRV
+529 QEVQSLIDRV
-539 KETNPSLIAELL
+539 KESNPALVAELL

-562 VLQNLLREGVPIKNL
+562 ILQSLLREGVPIRNL

-582 AVADYATV
+582 AVADFAPV
-590 TKNPDELS
+590 TKNPDELA
-598 EQVRKRLGTY
+598 EQVRRRLGTY
-608 FIAQYES
+608 FIAQYET
-615 EPGLIKAITL
+615 EPGLVKAITI
-625 DPRMEQ
+625 DPRLEQ
-631 TLITRIQRSHFE
+631 TLINRIQRSHFE
-643 TTLALDPQTA
+643 TTLALDAHSA
-653 QYLLRELTIRSNS
+653 QYLLRELTVRSHS
-666 MAEQGLLPAVI
+666 MAEQGLSAIAIV
-677 LSAELRLAFKRFFEP
+677 SAELRLALKRFFEP
-692 SLPKLNALAYQ
+692 SLPKLVVLSYQ
-703 ELPAQTEIQNIG
+703 ELPPQTEIQNMG
-715 IITPPIG
+715 IILPPQGDKTTPDTLH
-722 QAGEQP
+722 
-728 QHATA
+728 HAVS

>member
-1 MAKLPAETG
+1 MATANAQTSRFK
-10 TQSPWS
+10 WS
-16 RLFKQ
+16 DLLKQ
-21 SDLIFTLGLFGIIL
+21 TDLIFTLGLFGIIL

-44 ALDFFLSFNIGVS
+44 ALDFLLSVNIGIS
-57 LMILLVIIY
+57 LLILLVIIY

-84 LLRLALNI
+84 LMRLALNI
-92 ASTRLILLDGYAGQ
+92 ASTRLILLDGFAGN

-111 GEVLIQ
+111 GHVLIQ
-117 GNYLVGA
+117 GNYIVGA
-124 VVFIILVIINFIVIT
+124 VVFIILVIINFVVIT

-203 GDAVAGILITMIN
+203 GDAVAGILITFIN
-216 VIGGFAIGMLQ
+216 VIGGFGIGMLQ
-227 KGLPIDV
+227 KGMPIDQ
-234 ALEKYTLL
+234 ALQKYTLL

-264 VTRAQGDSSMGSQI
+264 VTRAQGDNSLGAQI
-278 GKQIS
+278 GKQLG

-293 GLISAMAL
+293 GLIAAL
-301 VPGMPA
+301 ALAPGMPA
-307 IPFLVLGAITGVIA
+307 TPFLLLGGITGFVA
-321 YLLNKQSK
+321 YMLKRQSQNPLATGAK
-329 EVLEGKLGPAGS
+329 GS
-341 LALPAPSG
+341 ALALPAPTGGNANQGGQQGAAG
-349 SRPAASGGGSP
+349 SQGSP
-360 SAQGSQS
+360 SHTGS
-367 GADGKAPEDFHKLI
+367 EDLHKLI
-381 ETEILSIE
+381 EAEVLSIE

-435 LEPNEYRFLLRGKS
+435 LEPNEYTFLLRGKS
-449 IAHATVIPNRWLAM
+449 FARASVIPNRWLAM
-463 NVSGSH
+463 NVSGSMV
-469 ITLKGVP
+469 TLKGVP

-502 SVVDAV
+502 SVVDAT
-508 SVLITHL
+508 SVMITHL
-515 AESLKQSAHMILSR
+515 AETLKQVSHLILTR
-529 QEVQGLIDRV
+529 QEVQSLIDRV
-539 KETNPSLIAELL
+539 KESNPALIAELL

-582 AVADYATV
+582 TLADYAPV

-598 EQVRKRLGTY
+598 EQVRRRLGTY
-608 FIAQYES
+608 FISQYES
-615 EPGLIKAITL
+615 EPGLIKCITI
-625 DPRMEQ
+625 DPRLEQ
-631 TLITRIQRSHFE
+631 NLMTRIQRSHFE
-643 TTLALDPQTA
+643 TTLALDPNTA
-653 QYLLRELTIRSNS
+653 QYLLRELTIRSN
-666 MAEQGLLPAVI
+666 ALADQGLSPITI
-677 LSAELRLAFKRFFEP
+677 LTAELRLAFKRFFEP
-692 SLPKLNALAYQ
+692 SLPKLIVLSYQ
-703 ELPAQTEIQNIG
+703 ELPSQTEIQNTG
-715 IITPPIG
+715 IIVPPP
-722 QAGEQP
+722 AERMP
-728 QHATA
+728 AAA

>member
-1 MAKLPAETG
+1 MAAATDDTNP
-10 TQSPWS
+10 
-16 RLFKQ
+16 RLSWTKVLRQ
-21 SDLIFTLGLFGIIL
+21 PDIAFTLGMFGIIL
-35 LLVVPVPTW
+35 LLVVPIPTW
-44 ALDFFLSFNIGVS
+44 LLDLALSASIGISILV
-57 LMILLVIIY
+57 LLVILY

-111 GEVLIQ
+111 GNVLIQ

-124 VVFIILVIINFIVIT
+124 IVFIILVIINFIVIT

-172 IDELTATSRRL
+172 IDELTATTRRL

-203 GDAVAGILITMIN
+203 GDAVAGILITLIN
-216 VIGGFAIGMLQ
+216 VIGGFGIGMLQ
-227 KGLPIDV
+227 KGMPLDQ

-248 VSQVPALV
+248 VAQVPALI

-264 VTRAQGDSSMGSQI
+264 VTRAQGEQSMGAQI
-278 GKQIS
+278 GSQLG
-283 AYPRAVGIAA
+283 AYPKAVGIGAA
-293 GLISAMAL
+293 LIAIMGFA
-301 VPGMPA
+301 PGMPA
-307 IPFLVLGAITGVIA
+307 TPFLLLGGITGLVA
-321 YLLNKQSK
+321 YLLSKQQAGAAAASGLK
-329 EVLEGKLGPAGS
+329 GS
-341 LALPAPSG
+341 LALPAPGG
-349 SRPAASGGGSP
+349 SKGGGASP
-360 SAQGSQS
+360 PGLAAG
-367 GADGKAPEDFHKLI
+367 GGGGKPGETKPEDFHKLT
-381 ETEILSIE
+381 ETEVLSIE

-435 LEPNEYRFLLRGKS
+435 LEPNEYRFLLRGKA
-449 IAHATVIPNRWLAM
+449 IARASVIPNRWLAM

-476 TREPVFGIEAV
+476 TREPVFNIEAV

-515 AESLKQSAHMILSR
+515 AESLKQVAHLILSR
-529 QEVQGLIDRV
+529 QEVQSLVDRV
-539 KETNPSLIAELL
+539 KETNPSLVSELL
-551 PDLVNLGIIQR
+551 PDLVNLGVIQR

-582 AVADYATV
+582 TIADYATV

-608 FIAQYES
+608 FIAQYEA
-615 EPGLIKAITL
+615 EPGLVKAITL
-625 DPRMEQ
+625 DPGLEQ
-631 TLITRIQRSHFE
+631 NLITRIQRSHFE
-643 TTLALDPQTA
+643 TTLALDPHTA

-666 MAEQGLLPAVI
+666 MAEQGLSPTVI
-677 LSAELRLAFKRFFEP
+677 VSAELRLAFKRFFEP
-692 SLPKLNALAYQ
+692 SLPKLSVLSYQ

-715 IITPPIG
+715 IITPS
-722 QAGEQP
+722 
-728 QHATA
+728 ATDRVPAAA

>member
-1 MAKLPAETG
+1 MAAANSTSGSRFK
-10 TQSPWS
+10 WS
-16 RLFKQ
+16 DLLKQ
-21 SDLIFTLGLFGIIL
+21 SDLIFTLGLFGVIL
-35 LLVVPVPTW
+35 LLVLPVPTW
-44 ALDFFLSFNIGVS
+44 ILDFLLSLNIGLS
-57 LMILLVIIY
+57 MMILLVIIY

-72 FSAFPTILLAVT
+72 FSSFPTILLAVT

-92 ASTRLILLDGYAGQ
+92 ASTRLILLDGYAGH

-111 GEVLIQ
+111 GNVLIQ

-124 VVFIILVIINFIVIT
+124 VVFIILVIINFVVIT

-172 IDELTATSRRL
+172 IDEITATSRRL

-203 GDAVAGILITMIN
+203 GDAVAGILITIIN
-216 VIGGFAIGMLQ
+216 ILGGFAIGMLQ
-227 KGLPIDV
+227 KGMGLEE
-234 ALEKYTLL
+234 ALAKYTLL

-264 VTRAQGDSSMGSQI
+264 VTRTPGDNNLGSQI
-278 GKQIS
+278 GAQLS
-283 AYPRAVGIAA
+283 AYPRAVSIAA
-293 GLISAMAL
+293 GLIAAMGLA
-301 VPGMPA
+301 PGMPLV
-307 IPFLVLGAITGVIA
+307 PFFTLGGITGFLA
-321 YLLNKQSK
+321 YLLNKQTK
-329 EVLEGKLGPAGS
+329 DLDPAKGLKGA
-341 LALPAPSG
+341 LALPSPSG
-349 SRPAASGGGSP
+349 GRGGAQNQGGSP
-360 SAQGSQS
+360 QQG
-367 GADGKAPEDFHKLI
+367 GENKGPEDFHRLI
-381 ETEILSIE
+381 ETEVLSIE

-401 QGGDLLDRITGVRKG
+401 QGGELLDRITGVRKG

-435 LEPNEYRFLLRGKS
+435 LEPNEYRFMLRGKS
-449 IAHATVIPNRWLAM
+449 IASASLIPNRWLAM

-515 AESLKQSAHMILSR
+515 AETLKNIAHHILTR
-529 QEVQGLIDRV
+529 QEVQSLIDRV
-539 KETNPSLIAELL
+539 KESNPALVSELL

-562 VLQNLLREGVPIKNL
+562 ILQSLLREGVPIRNL

-582 AVADYATV
+582 AVADFATV
-590 TKNPDELS
+590 TKNPDELA
-598 EQVRKRLGTY
+598 EQVRRRLGTY
-608 FIAQYES
+608 FIAQYET
-615 EPGLIKAITL
+615 EPGLVKAITI
-625 DPRMEQ
+625 DPRLEQ
-631 TLITRIQRSHFE
+631 TLINRIQRSHFE
-643 TTLALDPQTA
+643 TTLALDAHSA
-653 QYLLRELTIRSNS
+653 QYLLRELTVRSNS
-666 MAEQGLLPAVI
+666 MSEQGLSAIAIV
-677 LSAELRLAFKRFFEP
+677 SAELRLALKRFFEP
-692 SLPKLNALAYQ
+692 SLPKLIVLSYQ
-703 ELPAQTEIQNIG
+703 ELPPQTEIQNMG
-715 IITPPIG
+715 IILPPQG
-722 QAGEQP
+722 DKSAP
-728 QHATA
+728 DPLHHAAS

>member
-1 MAKLPAETG
+1 MAATPADSGPVTG
-10 TQSPWS
+10 WK
-16 RLFKQ
+16 RILKQ
-21 SDLIFTLGLFGIIL
+21 GDLVFTLGLFGIVL

-44 ALDFFLSFNIGVS
+44 ALDLFLSFNIGLSV
-57 LMILLVIIY
+57 MILLVIIY

-72 FSAFPTILLAVT
+72 FSSFPTILLALT

-111 GEVLIQ
+111 GQVLVQ

-124 VVFIILVIINFIVIT
+124 VVFLILVIINFVVIT

-152 TLDAMPGKQMAIDA
+152 TLDALPGKQMAIDA

-172 IDELTATSRRL
+172 IDELTATNRRL

-203 GDAVAGILITMIN
+203 GDAVAGILITLIN
-216 VIGGFAIGMLQ
+216 VVGGFAIGMLQ
-227 KGLPIDV
+227 KGLP
-234 ALEKYTLL
+234 LEDSLQKYTLL

-248 VSQVPALV
+248 ASQVPALV
-256 ISVAAGLL
+256 VSVAAGLL
-264 VTRAQGDSSMGSQI
+264 VTRAQGESSLGSQI
-278 GKQIS
+278 GAQIS
-283 AYPRAVGIAA
+283 NYPRAVGIASI
-293 GLISAMAL
+293 LIAAMSM
-301 VPGMPA
+301 VPGMPPL
-307 IPFLVLGAITGVIA
+307 PFLFLGAVTGIIA
-321 YLLNKQSK
+321 YLL
-329 EVLEGKLGPAGS
+329 GKKSAAAKFGPDGT
-341 LALPAPSG
+341 LALPAPAG
-349 SRPAASGGGSP
+349 ARGAASGLAQSGGP
-360 SAQGSQS
+360 GAPAPV

-381 ETEILSIE
+381 ETEVLSIE

-435 LEPNEYRFLLRGKS
+435 LEPNEYRFLLRGKP
-449 IAHATVIPNRWLAM
+449 IAHASVIPNRWLAM

-476 TREPVFGIEAV
+476 TREPVFNIEAV

-515 AESLKQSAHMILSR
+515 AESLKQVAHMILSR

-539 KETNPSLIAELL
+539 KETHPSLVAELL

-582 AVADYATV
+582 ALADYATV

-608 FIAQYES
+608 FISQYES
-615 EPGLIKAITL
+615 DPGLVKAITL
-625 DPRMEQ
+625 DPRLEQ
-631 TLITRIQRSHFE
+631 SLITRIQRSHFE

-666 MAEQGLLPAVI
+666 MAEQGLLPTVL

-692 SLPKLNALAYQ
+692 SLPKLNVLAYQ

-715 IITPPIG
+715 IVTPPAVPSADPL
-722 QAGEQP
+722 QSA
-728 QHATA
+728 AA

>member
-1 MAKLPAETG
+1 MAAATDETN
-10 TQSPWS
+10 S
-16 RLFKQ
+16 RLSWTKVLRQPDIAFP
-21 SDLIFTLGLFGIIL
+21 LGMFGIIL
-35 LLVVPVPTW
+35 LLVVPIPTW
-44 ALDFFLSFNIGVS
+44 LLDLALSASIGISILV
-57 LMILLVIIY
+57 LLVILY

-92 ASTRLILLDGYAGQ
+92 ASTRLILLDGYAGR

-111 GEVLIQ
+111 GNVLIQ

-172 IDELTATSRRL
+172 IDELTATTRRL

-203 GDAVAGILITMIN
+203 GDAVAGILITIIN
-216 VIGGFAIGMLQ
+216 VIGGFGIGMLQ
-227 KGLPIDV
+227 KGMPLDQ

-248 VSQVPALV
+248 VAQVPALI

-264 VTRAQGDSSMGSQI
+264 VTRAQGDQNMGSQI
-278 GKQIS
+278 GAQLG
-283 AYPRAVGIAA
+283 AYPKAVGIGAA
-293 GLISAMAL
+293 LIAL
-301 VPGMPA
+301 MGFAPGMPA
-307 IPFLVLGAITGVIA
+307 TPFLLLGAITGFVA
-321 YLLNKQSK
+321 YLLNKQ
-329 EVLEGKLGPAGS
+329 LAGATAAS
-341 LALPAPSG
+341 GLKGALALPAPGG
-349 SRPAASGGGSP
+349 SKAGGASPPGLAAGGG
-360 SAQGSQS
+360 G
-367 GADGKAPEDFHKLI
+367 GGKPGETKPEDFHKLT

-401 QGGDLLDRITGVRKG
+401 QGGELLDRITGVRKG

-435 LEPNEYRFLLRGKS
+435 LEPNEYRFLLRGKA
-449 IAHATVIPNRWLAM
+449 IARASVIPNRWLAM

-476 TREPVFGIEAV
+476 TREPVFNIEAV

-508 SVLITHL
+508 SVLVTHL
-515 AESLKQSAHMILSR
+515 AESLKQVAHLILSR
-529 QEVQGLIDRV
+529 QEVQSLIDRV
-539 KETNPSLIAELL
+539 KETNPSLISELL

-582 AVADYATV
+582 TIADYAAV

-608 FIAQYES
+608 FIAQYEA
-615 EPGLIKAITL
+615 EPGLVKAITL
-625 DPRMEQ
+625 DPGLEQ

-643 TTLALDPQTA
+643 TTLALDPHTA

-666 MAEQGLLPAVI
+666 MAEQGLSPTVI

-692 SLPKLNALAYQ
+692 SLPKLSVLSYQ

-715 IITPPIG
+715 IITPRP
-722 QAGEQP
+722 AESVP
-728 QHATA
+728 AAA

>member
-1 MAKLPAETG
+1 MAAANSTSGSRFK
-10 TQSPWS
+10 WS
-16 RLFKQ
+16 DLLKQ
-21 SDLIFTLGLFGIIL
+21 SDLIFTLGLFGVIL
-35 LLVVPVPTW
+35 LLVLPVPTW
-44 ALDFFLSFNIGVS
+44 ILDFLLSLNIGLS
-57 LMILLVIIY
+57 MMILLVIIY

-72 FSAFPTILLAVT
+72 FSSFPTILLAVT

-92 ASTRLILLDGYAGQ
+92 ASTRLILLDGYAGH

-111 GEVLIQ
+111 GNVLIQ

-124 VVFIILVIINFIVIT
+124 VVFIILVIINFVVIT

-172 IDELTATSRRL
+172 IDEITATSRRL

-203 GDAVAGILITMIN
+203 GDAVAGILITIIN
-216 VIGGFAIGMLQ
+216 ILGGFAIGMLQ
-227 KGLPIDV
+227 KGMGLEE
-234 ALEKYTLL
+234 ALAKYTLL

-264 VTRAQGDSSMGSQI
+264 VTRTPGDNNLGSQI
-278 GKQIS
+278 GAQLS
-283 AYPRAVGIAA
+283 AYPRAVSIAA
-293 GLISAMAL
+293 GLIAVMGLA
-301 VPGMPA
+301 PGMPL
-307 IPFLVLGAITGVIA
+307 IPFFTLGGITGFLA
-321 YLLNKQSK
+321 YLLNKQTK
-329 EVLEGKLGPAGS
+329 DLDPAKGLKGA
-341 LALPAPSG
+341 LALPSPSG
-349 SRPAASGGGSP
+349 GRGGAQNQGGSP
-360 SAQGSQS
+360 QQG
-367 GADGKAPEDFHKLI
+367 GENKGPEDFHRLI
-381 ETEILSIE
+381 ETEVLSIE

-401 QGGDLLDRITGVRKG
+401 QGGELLDRITGVRKG

-435 LEPNEYRFLLRGKS
+435 LEPNEYRFMLRGKS
-449 IAHATVIPNRWLAM
+449 IASASLIPNRWLAM

-515 AESLKQSAHMILSR
+515 AETLKNIAHHILTR
-529 QEVQGLIDRV
+529 QEVQSLIDRV
-539 KETNPSLIAELL
+539 KESNPALVSELL

-562 VLQNLLREGVPIKNL
+562 ILQSLLREGVPIRNL

-582 AVADYATV
+582 AVADFATV
-590 TKNPDELS
+590 TKNPDELA
-598 EQVRKRLGTY
+598 EQVRRRLGTY
-608 FIAQYES
+608 FIAQYET
-615 EPGLIKAITL
+615 EPGLVKAITI
-625 DPRMEQ
+625 DPRLEQ
-631 TLITRIQRSHFE
+631 TLINRIQRSHFE
-643 TTLALDPQTA
+643 TTLALDAHSA
-653 QYLLRELTIRSNS
+653 QYLLRELTVRSNS
-666 MAEQGLLPAVI
+666 MSEQGLSAIAIV
-677 LSAELRLAFKRFFEP
+677 SAELRLALKRFFEP
-692 SLPKLNALAYQ
+692 SLPKLIVLSYQ
-703 ELPAQTEIQNIG
+703 ELPPQTEIQNMG
-715 IITPPIG
+715 IILPPQG
-722 QAGEQP
+722 DKSAP
-728 QHATA
+728 DPLHHAAS

>member
-1 MAKLPAETG
+1 MATASQESG
-10 TQSPWS
+10 S
-16 RLFKQ
+16 RFKW
-21 SDLIFTLGLFGIIL
+21 SDLLKHSDLVFTLGLFGVIL
-35 LLVVPVPTW
+35 LLVLPVPTW
-44 ALDFFLSFNIGVS
+44 LLDFLLTVNIGLS
-57 LMILLVIIY
+57 MIILLVIIY

-72 FSAFPTILLAVT
+72 FSSFPTILLAVT

-92 ASTRLILLDGYAGQ
+92 ASTRLILLNGYAGH

-111 GEVLIQ
+111 GNVLIQ

-124 VVFIILVIINFIVIT
+124 VVFIILIVINFIVIT

-172 IDELTATSRRL
+172 IDEVTATSRRM

-216 VIGGFAIGMLQ
+216 ILGGFGIGMLQ
-227 KGLPIDV
+227 KGLPIEQ
-234 ALEKYTLL
+234 ALSKYTLL

-248 VSQVPALV
+248 VSQVPALI

-264 VTRAQGDSSMGSQI
+264 VTRTQGESSLGGQI
-278 GKQIS
+278 GQQLG
-283 AYPRAVGIAA
+283 AYPRAVTIAA
-293 GLISAMAL
+293 GLISVMGLA
-301 VPGMPA
+301 PGMPA
-307 IPFLVLGAITGVIA
+307 MPFFALGGITGFMA
-321 YLLNKQSK
+321 YLLNKQSQPNTK
-329 EVLEGKLGPAGS
+329 PGS
-341 LALPAPSG
+341 KGQLALPAPPG
-349 SRPAASGGGSP
+349 GRNAGGGGGPQGPAAENKG
-360 SAQGSQS
+360 
-367 GADGKAPEDFHKLI
+367 PEDFHKLI
-381 ETEILSIE
+381 ETDVLSIE

-401 QGGDLLDRITGVRKG
+401 QGGELLDRITGVRKG
-416 FARDNGMVIPPIAI
+416 FARDNGMVIPPISI

-435 LEPNEYRFLLRGKS
+435 LEPNEYSFMLRGKS
-449 IAHATVIPNRWLAM
+449 VARASVIPNRWLAM

-469 ITLKGVP
+469 VNLKGIP

-487 WIAEEEKRTAEINGY
+487 WINEEEKRTAEINGY

-515 AESLKQSAHMILSR
+515 AETLKQVAHMILSR
-529 QEVQGLIDRV
+529 QEVQSLIDRV
-539 KETNPSLIAELL
+539 KESNPALIAELL

-562 VLQNLLREGVPIKNL
+562 ILQSLLREGVPIKNL

-582 AVADYATV
+582 AIADYAVV

-598 EQVRKRLGTY
+598 EQVRRRLGTY
-608 FIAQYES
+608 FVGLYES
-615 EPGLIKAITL
+615 EPGLIKSITL
-625 DPRMEQ
+625 DPRLEQ
-631 TLITRIQRSHFE
+631 NLMTRIQRTHFE
-643 TTLALDPQTA
+643 TTLALDANIA

-666 MAEQGLLPAVI
+666 MAEQGLSPTVI
-677 LSAELRLAFKRFFEP
+677 VSAELRLAFKRFFEP
-692 SLPKLNALAYQ
+692 SLPKLIVLSYQ
-703 ELPAQTEIQNIG
+703 ELPSQTEIQNIG
-715 IITPPIG
+715 IIVSPPSDRISPDNVR
-722 QAGEQP
+722 QA
-728 QHATA
+728 A

>member
-1 MAKLPAETG
+1 MATANAQTSRFK
-10 TQSPWS
+10 WS
-16 RLFKQ
+16 DLLKQ
-21 SDLIFTLGLFGIIL
+21 TDLIFTLGLFGIIL
-35 LLVVPVPTW
+35 LLVIPVPTW
-44 ALDFFLSFNIGVS
+44 ALDFFLSVNIGIS

-92 ASTRLILLDGYAGQ
+92 ASTRLILLDGFAGN

-111 GEVLIQ
+111 GHVLIQ
-117 GNYLVGA
+117 GNYIVGA
-124 VVFIILVIINFIVIT
+124 VVFIILVIINFVVIT

-203 GDAVAGILITMIN
+203 GDAVAGILITFIN
-216 VIGGFAIGMLQ
+216 VIGGFGIGMLQ
-227 KGLPIDV
+227 KGMPIDQ
-234 ALEKYTLL
+234 ALQKYTLL

-264 VTRAQGDSSMGSQI
+264 VTRAQGDNSLGAQI
-278 GKQIS
+278 GKQLG
-283 AYPRAVGIAA
+283 AYPRAVGIAS
-293 GLISAMAL
+293 GLIAAL
-301 VPGMPA
+301 AFVPGMPA
-307 IPFLVLGAITGVIA
+307 APFLILAGITGFTA
-321 YLLNKQSK
+321 YMLKKQAQAP
-329 EVLEGKLGPAGS
+329 LAAGAKGGT
-341 LALPAPSG
+341 LALPAPGGNANQSG
-349 SRPAASGGGSP
+349 QQGAAGG
-360 SAQGSQS
+360 QGSQS
-367 GADGKAPEDFHKLI
+367 HTGPEDLHKLI
-381 ETEILSIE
+381 EAEVLSIE

-435 LEPNEYRFLLRGKS
+435 LEPNEYSFLLRGKS
-449 IAHATVIPNRWLAM
+449 FARASVIPNRWLAM
-463 NVSGSH
+463 NVSGSMV
-469 ITLKGVP
+469 TLKGVP
-476 TREPVFGIEAV
+476 THEPVFGIEAV

-502 SVVDAV
+502 SVVDAT
-508 SVLITHL
+508 SVMITHL
-515 AESLKQSAHMILSR
+515 AETLKQVSHLILTR
-529 QEVQGLIDRV
+529 QEVQSLIDRV
-539 KETNPSLIAELL
+539 KESNPALITELL

-582 AVADYATV
+582 TLADYAPV

-598 EQVRKRLGTY
+598 EQVRRRLGTY
-608 FIAQYES
+608 FISQYES
-615 EPGLIKAITL
+615 EPGLIKCITI
-625 DPRMEQ
+625 DPRLEQ
-631 TLITRIQRSHFE
+631 NLMTRIQRSHFE
-643 TTLALDPQTA
+643 TTLALDPNTA

-666 MAEQGLLPAVI
+666 LAEQGLSPITI
-677 LSAELRLAFKRFFEP
+677 LTAELRLAFKRFFEP
-692 SLPKLNALAYQ
+692 SLPKLIVLSYQ
-703 ELPAQTEIQNIG
+703 ELPSQTEIQNTG
-715 IITPPIG
+715 IIVPPPAERIP
-722 QAGEQP
+722 A
-728 QHATA
+728 AA

>member
-1 MAKLPAETG
+1 MATANAQTSRFK
-10 TQSPWS
+10 WS
-16 RLFKQ
+16 DLLKQ
-21 SDLIFTLGLFGIIL
+21 TDLIFTLGLFGIIL
-35 LLVVPVPTW
+35 LLVIPVPTW
-44 ALDFFLSFNIGVS
+44 ALDFFLSVNIGIS

-92 ASTRLILLDGYAGQ
+92 ASTRLILLDGFAGN

-111 GEVLIQ
+111 GHVLIQ
-117 GNYLVGA
+117 GNYIVGA
-124 VVFIILVIINFIVIT
+124 VVFIILVIINFVVIT

-203 GDAVAGILITMIN
+203 GDAVAGILITFIN
-216 VIGGFAIGMLQ
+216 VIGGFGIGMLQ
-227 KGLPIDV
+227 KGMPIDQ
-234 ALEKYTLL
+234 ALQKYTLL

-264 VTRAQGDSSMGSQI
+264 VTRAQGDNSLGAQI
-278 GKQIS
+278 GKQLG
-283 AYPRAVGIAA
+283 AYPRAVGIAS
-293 GLISAMAL
+293 GLIAAL
-301 VPGMPA
+301 AFVPGMPA
-307 IPFLVLGAITGVIA
+307 APFLILAGITGFTA
-321 YLLNKQSK
+321 YMLKKQAQAP
-329 EVLEGKLGPAGS
+329 LAAGAKGGT
-341 LALPAPSG
+341 LALPAPGGNANQSG
-349 SRPAASGGGSP
+349 QQGAAGG
-360 SAQGSQS
+360 QGSQS
-367 GADGKAPEDFHKLI
+367 HTGPEDLHKLI
-381 ETEILSIE
+381 EAEVLSIE

-435 LEPNEYRFLLRGKS
+435 LEPNEYSFLLRGKS
-449 IAHATVIPNRWLAM
+449 FARASVIPNRWLAM
-463 NVSGSH
+463 NVSGSM

-476 TREPVFGIEAV
+476 THEPVFGIEAV

-502 SVVDAV
+502 RVVDAT
-508 SVLITHL
+508 SVMITHL
-515 AESLKQSAHMILSR
+515 AETLKQVSHLILTR
-529 QEVQGLIDRV
+529 QEVQSLIDRV
-539 KETNPSLIAELL
+539 KESNPALITELL

-582 AVADYATV
+582 TLADYAPV

-598 EQVRKRLGTY
+598 EQVRRRLGTY
-608 FIAQYES
+608 FISQYES
-615 EPGLIKAITL
+615 EPGLIKCITI
-625 DPRMEQ
+625 DPRLEQ
-631 TLITRIQRSHFE
+631 NLMTRIQRSHFE
-643 TTLALDPQTA
+643 TTLALDPNTA

-666 MAEQGLLPAVI
+666 LAEQGLSPITI
-677 LSAELRLAFKRFFEP
+677 LTAELRLAFKRFFEP
-692 SLPKLNALAYQ
+692 SLPKLIVLSYQ
-703 ELPAQTEIQNIG
+703 ELPSQTEIQNTG
-715 IITPPIG
+715 IIVPPPAERIP
-722 QAGEQP
+722 A
-728 QHATA
+728 AA

>member
-1 MAKLPAETG
+1 MATPSTPSTADT
-10 TQSPWS
+10 SPWG
-16 RLFKQ
+16 RLLKNG
-21 SDLIFTLGLFGIIL
+21 DLFFTLGLFGVIL

-44 ALDFFLSFNIGVS
+44 ALDLFLSLNIAIS
-57 LMILLVIIY
+57 LLILLVIIY

-92 ASTRLILLDGYAGQ
+92 ASTRLILLDGYAGR

-124 VVFIILVIINFIVIT
+124 VVFIILVIINFVVIT

-172 IDELTATSRRL
+172 IDELTATTRRL

-203 GDAVAGILITMIN
+203 GDAVAGILITLIN
-216 VIGGFAIGMLQ
+216 VLGGFGIGMLQ
-227 KGLPIDV
+227 KGLPIDQ

-248 VSQVPALV
+248 VSQVPALI

-264 VTRAQGDSSMGSQI
+264 VTRAQGENSLGSQI
-278 GKQIS
+278 GQQIG
-283 AYPRAVGIAA
+283 AYPRAVGIAS
-293 GLISAMAL
+293 GLIAAMAFA
-301 VPGMPA
+301 PGMPA
-307 IPFLVLGAITGVIA
+307 TPFLLLGAITGFLA

-329 EVLEGKLGPAGS
+329 AALEKGGKGS
-341 LALPAPSG
+341 LALPAPAG
-349 SRPAASGGGSP
+349 SQGGGSSP
-360 SAQGSQS
+360 GQQGSAPGDQK
-367 GADGKAPEDFHKLI
+367 GPEDFHKLI
-381 ETEILSIE
+381 ETDILSIE

-416 FARDNGMVIPPIAI
+416 FARDNGMIIPPISI

-435 LEPNEYRFLLRGKS
+435 IEPNDYRFLLRGKAMAAAS
-449 IAHATVIPNRWLAM
+449 VIPNRWLAM
-463 NVSGSH
+463 NVSGSQV
-469 ITLKGVP
+469 TLRGVP

-487 WIAEEEKRTAEINGY
+487 WITEEEKRTAEINGY

-515 AESLKQSAHMILSR
+515 AETLKQIAHLILTR
-529 QEVQGLIDRV
+529 QEVQSLIDRI
-539 KETNPSLIAELL
+539 KESNPSLVAELL

-582 AVADYATV
+582 TLADYATI

-598 EQVRKRLGTY
+598 EQVRRRLGTY
-608 FIAQYES
+608 FIGQYES
-615 EPGLIKAITL
+615 EPGLVRAITL
-625 DPRMEQ
+625 DPGLEQ

-643 TTLALDPQTA
+643 TTLALDPHTA
-653 QYLLRELTIRSNS
+653 QFLLRELTIRSNS
-666 MAEQGLLPAVI
+666 MAEQGLSPITI

-692 SLPKLNALAYQ
+692 SLPKLAVLAYQ

-715 IITPPIG
+715 IITAPPNPKT
-722 QAGEQP
+722 QA
-728 QHATA
+728 AA

>member
-1 MAKLPAETG
+1 MATTNAQTSRFK
-10 TQSPWS
+10 WS
-16 RLFKQ
+16 DLLKQ
-21 SDLIFTLGLFGIIL
+21 TDLIFTLGLFGIIL
-35 LLVVPVPTW
+35 LLVIPVPTW
-44 ALDFFLSFNIGVS
+44 ALDFFLSVNIGIS
-57 LMILLVIIY
+57 LLILLVIIY

-92 ASTRLILLDGYAGQ
+92 ASTRLILLDGFAGN

-111 GEVLIQ
+111 GHVLIQ
-117 GNYLVGA
+117 GNYIVGA
-124 VVFIILVIINFIVIT
+124 VVFIILVIINFVVIT

-203 GDAVAGILITMIN
+203 GDAVAGILITFIN
-216 VIGGFAIGMLQ
+216 VIGGFGIGMLQ
-227 KGLPIDV
+227 KGMPIDQ
-234 ALEKYTLL
+234 ALQKYTLL

-248 VSQVPALV
+248 VSQVPALI

-264 VTRAQGDSSMGSQI
+264 VTRAQGDNSMGAQI
-278 GKQIS
+278 GKQLG

-293 GLISAMAL
+293 CFIAAL
-301 VPGMPA
+301 ALAPGMPA
-307 IPFLVLGAITGVIA
+307 PPFLILGGITGFVA
-321 YLLNKQSK
+321 YMLKKQSQNP
-329 EVLEGKLGPAGS
+329 LAAGAKGNA
-341 LALPAPSG
+341 LALPAP
-349 SRPAASGGGSP
+349 GGGNANP
-360 SAQGSQS
+360 GGQQGGAGTPGAQPNS
-367 GADGKAPEDFHKLI
+367 GPEDLHKLI
-381 ETEILSIE
+381 EAEVLSIE

-401 QGGDLLDRITGVRKG
+401 QGGELLDRITGVRKG

-435 LEPNEYRFLLRGKS
+435 LEPNEYNFLLRGKS
-449 IAHATVIPNRWLAM
+449 FARASVIPNRWLAM
-463 NVSGSH
+463 NVSGSM

-502 SVVDAV
+502 SVVDAT
-508 SVLITHL
+508 SVMITHL
-515 AESLKQSAHMILSR
+515 AETLKQVSHLILTR
-529 QEVQGLIDRV
+529 QEVQSLIDRV
-539 KETNPSLIAELL
+539 KESNPALIAELL

-562 VLQNLLREGVPIKNL
+562 VLQNLLREGVQIKNL

-582 AVADYATV
+582 TLADYAPV

-598 EQVRKRLGTY
+598 EQVRRRLGTY
-608 FIAQYES
+608 FISQYES
-615 EPGLIKAITL
+615 EPGLIKCITI
-625 DPRMEQ
+625 DPRLEQ
-631 TLITRIQRSHFE
+631 TLMTRIQRSHFE
-643 TTLALDPQTA
+643 TTLALDPNTA

-666 MAEQGLLPAVI
+666 LAEQGLSPITI
-677 LSAELRLAFKRFFEP
+677 LTAELRLAFKRFFEP
-692 SLPKLNALAYQ
+692 SLPKLVVLSYQ
-703 ELPAQTEIQNIG
+703 ELPSQTEIQNTG
-715 IITPPIG
+715 IIVPPP
-722 QAGEQP
+722 AERMP
-728 QHATA
+728 AAA

>member
-1 MAKLPAETG
+1 MAAANPTSGSRFK
-10 TQSPWS
+10 WS
-16 RLFKQ
+16 DLLKQ
-21 SDLIFTLGLFGIIL
+21 SDLIFTLGLFGVIL
-35 LLVVPVPTW
+35 LLVLPVPTW
-44 ALDFFLSFNIGVS
+44 LLDFLLSLNIGLS
-57 LMILLVIIY
+57 MMILLVIIY

-72 FSAFPTILLAVT
+72 FSSFPTILLAVT
-84 LLRLALNI
+84 LFRLALNI
-92 ASTRLILLDGYAGQ
+92 ASTRLILLDGYAGH

-111 GEVLIQ
+111 GNVLIQ

-124 VVFIILVIINFIVIT
+124 VVFIILVIINFVVIT

-172 IDELTATSRRL
+172 IDEVTATSRRL

-216 VIGGFAIGMLQ
+216 ILGGFAIGMLQ
-227 KGLPIDV
+227 KGM
-234 ALEKYTLL
+234 ALDQALAKYTLL

-264 VTRAQGDSSMGSQI
+264 VTRTPGENNLGSQI
-278 GKQIS
+278 GAQLS
-283 AYPRAVGIAA
+283 AYPRAVTIAA
-293 GLISAMAL
+293 GLIAAMGLA
-301 VPGMPA
+301 PGMPI
-307 IPFLVLGAITGVIA
+307 IPFFTLGGITGFLA
-321 YLLNKQSK
+321 YLLNKQTK
-329 EVLEGKLGPAGS
+329 DVDQKGLKGA

-349 SRPAASGGGSP
+349 GRGGGGGQN
-360 SAQGSQS
+360 QGGS
-367 GADGKAPEDFHKLI
+367 GQQGTENKGPEDFHRLI
-381 ETEILSIE
+381 ETEVLSIE

-401 QGGDLLDRITGVRKG
+401 QGGELLDRITGVRKG

-435 LEPNEYRFLLRGKS
+435 LEPNEYQFMLRGKA
-449 IAHATVIPNRWLAM
+449 IATASLIPNRWLAM

-469 ITLKGVP
+469 VTLKGVP

-515 AESLKQSAHMILSR
+515 AETLKNIAHHILSR
-529 QEVQGLIDRV
+529 QEVQSLIDRV
-539 KETNPSLIAELL
+539 KESNPALVAELL

-562 VLQNLLREGVPIKNL
+562 ILQSLLREGVPIRNL

-582 AVADYATV
+582 AVADFAPV
-590 TKNPDELS
+590 TKNPDELA
-598 EQVRKRLGTY
+598 EQVRRRLGTY
-608 FIAQYES
+608 FIAQYET
-615 EPGLIKAITL
+615 EPGLVKAITI
-625 DPRMEQ
+625 DPRLEQ
-631 TLITRIQRSHFE
+631 TLINRIQRSHFE
-643 TTLALDPQTA
+643 TTLALDAHSA
-653 QYLLRELTIRSNS
+653 QYLLRELTVRSNS
-666 MAEQGLLPAVI
+666 MAEQGLSAIAIV
-677 LSAELRLAFKRFFEP
+677 SAELRLALKRFFEP
-692 SLPKLNALAYQ
+692 SLPKLVVLSYQ
-703 ELPAQTEIQNIG
+703 ELPPQTEIQNMG
-715 IITPPIG
+715 IILPPQGDKTTPDTLH
-722 QAGEQP
+722 
-728 QHATA
+728 HAVS

>member
-1 MAKLPAETG
+1 MATAPSETS
-10 TQSPWS
+10 TQSPWL
-16 RLFKQ
+16 RLLKQ
-21 SDLIFTLGLFGIIL
+21 PDLLFTLGLFGIVM

-44 ALDFFLSFNIGVS
+44 ALDFFLSISIGLS
-57 LMILLVIIY
+57 FMILLVIIY

-92 ASTRLILLDGYAGQ
+92 ASTRLILLDGYAGH

-111 GEVLIQ
+111 GKVLIQ

-124 VVFIILVIINFIVIT
+124 VVFIILIIINFIVIT

-203 GDAVAGILITMIN
+203 GDAVAGILITIIN
-216 VIGGFAIGMLQ
+216 IVGGFGIGMLQ
-227 KGLPIDV
+227 KGMTLDG

-264 VTRAQGDSSMGSQI
+264 VTRAQGETSLGAQI

-283 AYPRAVGIAA
+283 AYPRAVGIRS
-293 GLISAMAL
+293 GLITAMAF

-307 IPFLVLGAITGVIA
+307 LPFLFLGGVTGAMA
-321 YLLNKQSK
+321 YMLKKQSSAA
-329 EVLEGKLGPAGS
+329 EEQFGPAGK
-341 LALPAPSG
+341 LALPAPGG
-349 SRPAASGGGSP
+349 SRASGAGGGSQAGP
-360 SAQGSQS
+360 AGQPG
-367 GADGKAPEDFHKLI
+367 GDGKAPEDFHKLI
-381 ETEILSIE
+381 ETEVLSIE

-435 LEPNEYRFLLRGKS
+435 LEPNEYRFLLRGKP

-476 TREPVFGIEAV
+476 THEPVFGIEAV

-515 AESLKQSAHMILSR
+515 AESLKQSAHLILSR

-539 KETNPSLIAELL
+539 KETNPSLVAELL

-625 DPRMEQ
+625 DPRLEQ

-692 SLPKLNALAYQ
+692 SLPKLNVLAYQ
-703 ELPAQTEIQNIG
+703 ELPAQTEIQNFG
-715 IITPPIG
+715 IITPPVG
-722 QAGEQP
+722 QAGDHP
-728 QHATA
+728 QQVAA